1 MNQRTFSLELRPRI
15 PDKLRRLEELA
26 NNLVYSWDR
35 EVRGLFWRLD
45 RKLWLECGNNPKL
58 FLRRVP
64 QARLDSVAEG
74 RDFMEDYNRALSS
87 FDSYMTLGPRPEI
100 DGLLD
105 RGSDLIAYFCAEFG
119 LHESLPIYSG
129 GLGILAGDH
138 CKAASDV
145 GLPFVAVGLLY
156 RQGYFEQTIDGAG
169 RQQVRTHVS
178 DFDDLPIQL
187 CRDAHN
193 AELRVAVE
201 VAERMVQLRIWRA
214 WIGHVRLYLLDSDV
228 PENAEA
234 DRGITRQ
241 LYGGDSDTR
250 IQQEMVLG
258 IGGVRALR
266 VLGHTPNAFHMNEGH
281 AAFMALERI
290 REQVAAGIDF
300 DTALELVA
308 GGNIFTTHTP
318 VPAGHDRFSH
328 SQMRWFLQKLLPA
341 LGCEES
347 KILALGSGA
356 EETGDQF
363 NMTTLALRAS
373 RFHNGVSRIHGGV
386 ASRMERELWPDLAP
400 EENPIG
406 YVTNGVHLHTFL
418 ARAWSQLFHDSF
430 RGWRNELLDVD
441 YWSRIDSI
449 AYERF
454 VSIRQQLKRDLLLD
468 VEERMQRQMR
478 RNGVPAAVIAR
489 AAAQVSNND
498 SRTLIIGFARRFATY
513 KRATLILTDEARLA
527 RILNDPQRPAII
539 IFAGKAHPRD
549 EPGQAII
556 QRLYQTSMKPE
567 FIGRLIVLEGYDM
580 LLARNLVQGCDVWLN
595 NPEYPLEASGTSGE
609 KAGINGVVNVSVLD
623 GWWDEGYDGSNG
635 FAVKPVDPAYWSDL
649 PAEAAALHRDEEEA
663 RQLLDIVE
671 HQVVPLYYG
680 ADGKGYAP
688 EWVQISKNSMKS
700 LIPRYNS
707 ARMVMDY
714 LRQSYAP
721 AVRQTRKLGE
731 AGGAAAR
738 ELAAWKKVVRS
749 RWKGVGLE
757 LAQEPAPKL
766 SHGDRLVLEVGARLN
781 GLGPHDVVV
790 ECVLGRGEGEAFRV
804 EQTLPFAPAPRE
816 GGAGEAVPYQLELTP
831 LSGLQHYR
839 IRIRPVHAAMSHPL
853 ELGLCTWLQ
862 GGSD

>member
-1 MNQRTFSLELRPRI
+1 MNQRTFKLELRPRI
-15 PDKLRRLEELA
+15 PEKLRRLEELA
-26 NNLVYSWDR
+26 SNLVYSWDR
-35 EVRGLFWRLD
+35 EIRGLFWRLD
-45 RKLWLECGNNPKL
+45 RQLWLDCGNNPKR

-64 QARLDSVAEG
+64 QERLDSVAKG

-105 RGSDLIAYFCAEFG
+105 RSSDLIAYFCAEFG

-156 RQGYFEQTIDGAG
+156 RQGYFDQTIDGAG
-169 RQQVRTHVS
+169 RQQAHAHIS

-193 AELRVAVE
+193 AEVRVGVE
-201 VAERMVQLRIWRA
+201 VAERTVQLRVWRA
-214 WIGHVRLYLLDSDV
+214 SIGHVRLYLLDSDV
-228 PENAEA
+228 TENVEA

-250 IQQEMVLG
+250 IQQEIVLG

-266 VLGHTPNAFHMNEGH
+266 ALGHSPNAFHMNEGH

-290 REQVAAGIDF
+290 REQVAAGVDF

-328 SQMRWFLQKLLPA
+328 DQMRWFLQKLLPA

-347 KILALGSGA
+347 KVLALGSGVGA
-356 EETGDQF
+356 AGEQF

-430 RGWRNELLDVD
+430 RGWRNEILDPA
-441 YWSRIDSI
+441 YWSRIDTI
-449 AYERF
+449 PYERF
-454 VSIRQQLKRDLLLD
+454 VSIRHQLKRDLLQD
-468 VEERMQRQMR
+468 VDERMQRQMR

-489 AAAQVSNND
+489 ATAQVSKND
-498 SRTLIIGFARRFATY
+498 SRTLVIGFARRFATY

-527 RILNDPQRPAII
+527 RILNDPERPAII

-556 QRLYQTSMKPE
+556 QRLHQTSMKPE

-649 PAEAAALHRDEEEA
+649 PAEAALLHRDEEEA

-688 EWVQISKNSMKS
+688 EWVQISKNSMES

-714 LRQSYAP
+714 LRQAYAP

-749 RWKGVGLE
+749 RWKGVRLE

-766 SHGDRLVLEVGARLN
+766 PHGDRLVLEVGARLN
-781 GLGPHDVVV
+781 SLSIQDVLI

-804 EQTLPFAPAPRE
+804 EQILPFAPQE
-816 GGAGEAVPYQLELTP
+816 GAAGETVRYRLELTP

-853 ELGLCTWLQ
+853 ELGLCTWL
-862 GGSD
+862 